1 MWNVALKLDFDVGGG
16 TLTSISSYDDTEE
29 ILTGDAFD
37 FRPAPQ
43 SFFFTFL
50 PSWAAPLRT

>member
-1 MWNVALKLDFDVGGG
+1 MWNAALKLDFNIGGG

-43 SFFFTFL
+43 SFFFTALFGY
-50 PSWAAPLRT
+50 AT